1 MNKYTE
7 KDQLFIEELIVD
19 TFNEIDKVY
28 NNSLQKE
35 KTDVVVSGSR
45 LIFPKYSSANQTNP
59 DKLRVSE
66 QELRFT
72 FVELFSKKCEQQ
84 KADYHYSIETP
95 TEMKYVF
102 SEKVFSGKYLPR
114 KADGEDKGKSAR
126 FDLTIYDS
134 NLNAICHIE
143 FKNNDSNYNNYE
155 KDFLKLST
163 EGTGL
168 LCYFIDLI
176 ESSDSGTLKNG
187 IKPRLQKVNS
197 EYFSNVKYIAHCL
210 NNRGKV
216 EKKGF
221 DTIYKGDILDGKPQE
236 WKPLPLD

>member
-1 MNKYTE
+1 MKRYTE

-19 TFNEIDKVY
+19 SFKEIDKVY
-28 NNSLQKE
+28 NNSLHKE
-35 KTDVVVSGSR
+35 KTDIVVSGSR
-45 LIFPKYSSANQTNP
+45 LVFPKYSSSNQSNP

-72 FVELFSKKCEQQ
+72 FVELFSRKCEQQ
-84 KADYHYSIETP
+84 KTDYHYSVETP
-95 TEMKYVF
+95 TEKKYVF
-102 SEKVFSGKYLPR
+102 SEKVYSGKCLPR
-114 KADGEDKGKSAR
+114 VAEQEEKGESAR

-134 NLNAICHIE
+134 NFNAICHIE
-143 FKNNDSNYNNYE
+143 FKNNDGNYANYE

-163 EGTGL
+163 EGADM

-176 ESSDSGTLKNG
+176 ESSDSGTIKKG
-187 IKPRLQKVNS
+187 IKPRLQKVS
-197 EYFSNVKYIAHCL
+197 PQYFSNVKYIAHCI

-221 DTIYKGDILDGKPQE
+221 DTIYKGQIMYKPDDWEAFDG
-236 WKPLPLD
+236 